1 MTRERPV
8 NRFRQRNRREGDALD
23 GPAAGVHAGQSS
35 EFLTGRCIV
44 SKAKADNKSDKVSPD
59 LDTPTDMPQA
69 AVGKISAAL
78 NTLLADAFAL
88 YLKTKN
94 FHWHVSG
101 RHFHDY
107 HLMLDQQSDAIFATT
122 DQLAERVRKLGGI
135 TVRSIGQIAKL
146 QTIQDN
152 DEDYVPP
159 REMLRELMEDN
170 KHMAAAMR
178 KAHKL
183 CDDKED
189 SGTAGLLEIF
199 IDETERRTWFLFEAS
214 RQEGS
219 NAA

>member
-1 MTRERPV
+1 
-8 NRFRQRNRREGDALD
+8 
-23 GPAAGVHAGQSS
+23 
-35 EFLTGRCIV
+35 V
-44 SKAKADNKSDKVSPD
+44 SKTNNKPGKVSPE
-59 LDTPTDMPQA
+59 LDTPTDLAPA
-69 AVGKISAAL
+69 AVEKISASL

-101 RHFHDY
+101 RHFRDY
-107 HLMLDQQSDAIFATT
+107 HLLLDEQSEAIFATT

-135 TVRSIGQIAKL
+135 TLRSIGQVSKL
-146 QTIQDN
+146 QTIKDN
-152 DEDYVPP
+152 NEDYVPP
-159 REMLRELMEDN
+159 RQMLRELMQDN
-170 KHMAAAMR
+170 KHVAAAMR

-183 CDDKED
+183 ADDNED
-189 SGTAGLLEIF
+189 TGTAQLLELF

>member
-1 MTRERPV
+1 M
-8 NRFRQRNRREGDALD
+8 
-23 GPAAGVHAGQSS
+23 
-35 EFLTGRCIV
+35 
-44 SKAKADNKSDKVSPD
+44 SKAKNDTHKTDKISPD
-59 LDTPTDMPQA
+59 LDTPSDLPQA
-69 AVGKISAAL
+69 AVEKISASL

-101 RHFHDY
+101 RHFRDY
-107 HLMLDQQSDAIFATT
+107 HLLLDEQSDAIFATT
-122 DQLAERVRKLGGI
+122 DQLAERVRKLGGA
-135 TVRSIGQIAKL
+135 TLRSIGDIAKH
-146 QTIQDN
+146 QTIKDN
-152 DEDYVPP
+152 DEAYVPP

-183 CDDKED
+183 ADDHED
-189 SGTAGLLEIF
+189 SGTAGLLETF

>member
-1 MTRERPV
+1 M
-8 NRFRQRNRREGDALD
+8 
-23 GPAAGVHAGQSS
+23 
-35 EFLTGRCIV
+35 
-44 SKAKADNKSDKVSPD
+44 SKANNKSEKVAPD
-59 LDTPTDMPQA
+59 LDTPTDLPQA
-69 AVGKISAAL
+69 AVDKISASL

-101 RHFHDY
+101 RHFRDY
-107 HLMLDQQSDAIFATT
+107 HLMLDEQGEAIFATT
-122 DQLAERVRKLGGI
+122 DQLAERVRKLGG
-135 TVRSIGQIAKL
+135 TTLRSIGQIAKL

-152 DEDYVPP
+152 NEQFVPP
-159 REMLRELMEDN
+159 RQMLRELMEDN

-183 CDDKED
+183 ADDNED
-189 SGTAGLLEIF
+189 TGTAQLLELF

-214 RQEGS
+214 RQEGA